1 MGSFRSGEQPWTERL
16 GRLRNTVRQ
25 ALISRQLAH
34 HVREGM
40 SVLDVGCGQG
50 TQAVQLAVLGC
61 DVTGVDPSPDLLAL
75 ARSAAEQSGVLV
87 ELLHGGL
94 DDLHALLGA
103 RQFDVVCAH
112 GLLMYLDDAVAGI
125 QSLASRVGDRGLLSL
140 TFRNRD
146 ALAFRPG
153 MRRDWPATLRAFD
166 AGQYVNELGVL
177 ATAHRLSDLTT
188 QIAQLRFD
196 VEAWYGVRVFTDPC
210 DADEPVPDNNLE
222 ALLEAEWLA
231 SSRDPYRALGS
242 QIHLLARRR

>member
-1 MGSFRSGEQPWTERL
+1 VGSFRGGEQPWTERL
-16 GRLRNTVRQ
+16 GSLRNSVRQ
-25 ALISRQLAH
+25 ALISRQLAL
-34 HVREGM
+34 HVGQGI

-50 TQAVQLAVLGC
+50 TQAVRLAVLGC
-61 DVTGVDPSPDLLAL
+61 AVTGVDPSPDLLAL
-75 ARSAAEQSGVLV
+75 ARTEAAQSGVLV
-87 ELLHGGL
+87 ELLRGGL
-94 DDLHALLGA
+94 DELPTLLGP

-112 GLLMYLDDAVAGI
+112 GVLMYLDDVAAGVET
-125 QSLASRVGDRGLLSL
+125 LARRVGDHGLLSL

-153 MRRDWPATLRAFD
+153 MRREWAAALKAFD
-166 AGQYVNELGVL
+166 ASQYVNELGVL

-188 QIAQLRFD
+188 LIERLGFE

-210 DADEPVPDNNLE
+210 DADEPVPDDNLE

-231 SSRDPYRALGS
+231 SSRDPYRALGA